1 MDLKGLRIG
10 FAVTSSFCTLE
21 MVMPEVANLVEKG
34 AEVLP
39 IMSENAQTIDTRF
52 GKAEDFRLQLEEI
65 TGNKIIDNI
74 FTAEP
79 IGPQKMFDILIVA
92 PCTGNTLGK
101 IANGIT
107 DTCVTLAVK
116 AHLRNQKP
124 VVIAI
129 STNDGLGLNAKN
141 LGVLLNTRNIYFV
154 PFRQDN
160 PIKKENSLV
169 AKMDL
174 IIPATEK
181 ALDGKQYQPM
191 ILGTNE

>member
-52 GKAEDFRLQLEEI
+52 GKAQDFRLQLEEI

>member
-141 LGVLLNTRNIYFV
+141 LGVLLNTRNVYFV